1 MADYR
6 FDRKLGDSELS
17 KIIQAD
23 LPVRDASLSQDNF
36 SRAEPPVTY
45 SLPLRTLSSS
55 SGS

>member
-1 MADYR
+1 MEDYR